1 MRCGTNRSKTSLSQ
15 GRAASGGRRRR
26 WRVAANAG
34 NLHVPH
40 ATSVAACLKHSST
53 QALKHSST
61 QALKHSSTQAL
72 KLMAPLATCRRLRSQ
87 RSEQNIANSRHVG
100 VEGASMPDWST
111 GTCRFRALAAHNQRS
126 AVVSLTALVTAHQ
139 DRRNVVRAAAIQ
151 RGGDQT
157 FDTLLRTAIGLR
169 QGCRDGRIV
178 HFFGQA
184 VAA

>member
-1 MRCGTNRSKTSLSQ
+1 MESGCECWEFAC
-15 GRAASGGRRRR
+15 AARHFGCCMPQ
-26 WRVAANAG
+26 A
-34 NLHVPH
+34 
-40 ATSVAACLKHSST
+40 LKHSST